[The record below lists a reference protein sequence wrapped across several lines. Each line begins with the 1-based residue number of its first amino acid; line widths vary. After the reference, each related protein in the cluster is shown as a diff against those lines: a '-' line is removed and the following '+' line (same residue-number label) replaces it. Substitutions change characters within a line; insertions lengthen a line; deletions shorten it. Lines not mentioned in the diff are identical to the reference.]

1 MTYASP
7 HRRDILGMVGAAAA
21 ALAAGPA
28 FAKSAKA
35 GGFDWTLHPPE
46 SVGMSRAGLEGVRAA
61 LQKHLDNNDELGCVT
76 AIARHNK
83 LVWFEAQGVRDPA
96 TGAPMRKDDIFRLAS
111 STKPLTAAC
120 ILMMMEAGKL
130 SLDDRVSRFIPTFTG
145 QKVVEPPPGWEAA
158 LFDPKKKAEAAA
170 QARYVPAQ
178 HDITIR
184 ELLTHTSGLMSAGD
198 TGLFGPGTLV
208 NTSDNMNGGPDKTL
222 AQVIPN
228 VGAAALDFQ
237 PGTKWRYSPAV
248 AFDTLM
254 YIVELTSGQP
264 ADVFMRERLFE
275 PLGMRDT
282 YFNLPA
288 DKRERLVPLYERK
301 GDAWKPGFSF
311 FGNGTV
317 KYFSGAGG
325 VMSTV
330 HDYMQFE
337 AMLFNRGELN
347 GRRVLKPSSVAM
359 MSTNQVGELMS
370 QWQAGPLKAITA
382 GMGFGLGVGITVDPE
397 KADNGRGRGAF
408 GWDGAYGTDGWVDP
422 SNDLAVVYFV
432 QQPVR
437 PARLDFQKAVR
448 AAIVT

>member
-1 MTYASP
+1 MTNVAPS
-7 HRRDILGMVGAAAA
+7 RREL
-21 ALAAGPA
+21 LAAGA
-28 FAKSAKA
+28 ASSVGLLA
-35 GGFDWTLHPPE
+35 GPTLGQTRPSGHFDWTLHPPE
-46 SVGMSRAGLEGVRAA
+46 SVGMSRAGLENVRAV
-61 LQKHLDNNDELGCVT
+61 LQKQVDTNVELGMVT
-76 AIARHNK
+76 AIARRNK
-83 LVWFEAQGVRDPA
+83 LVWFEAQGVRDPKTA
-96 TGAPMRKDDIFRLAS
+96 APMRKDDIFRLAS

-130 SLDDRVSRFIPTFTG
+130 ALDDKVSRFIPTFAG
-145 QKVVEPPPGWEAA
+145 QKVVEPPPGWEQT
-158 LFDPKKKAEAAA
+158 LLDPKKKAEAAA
-170 QARYVPAQ
+170 QAKYVSAH

-198 TGLFGPGTLV
+198 AGFFGPGTLV
-208 NTSDNMNGGPDKTL
+208 NTSDKLNAGPDKTL
-222 AQVIPN
+222 AQVVPN
-228 VGAAALDFQ
+228 FGGAALDFQ
-237 PGTKWRYSPAV
+237 PGTKWRYSPSV
-248 AFDTLM
+248 AFDVLL

-311 FGNGTV
+311 FGNGPVT
-317 KYFSGAGG
+317 YFSGAGG
-325 VMSTV
+325 VMSTA

-347 GRRVLKPSSVAM
+347 GRRVLKPASVAM
-359 MSTNQVGELMS
+359 MRTNQVGDLMS
-370 QWQAGPLKAITA
+370 QWQFGPLKDVTA
-382 GMGFGLGVGITVDPE
+382 GMGFGLGVGITVDPVR
-397 KADNGRGRGAF
+397 ANNGRGRGAF

-422 SNDLAVVYFV
+422 MNDLAVIYFV

-437 PARLDFQKAVR
+437 SARIDFQKAVR
-448 AAIVT
+448 AALTA

>member
-1 MTYASP
+1 
-7 HRRDILGMVGAAAA
+7 
-21 ALAAGPA
+21 
-28 FAKSAKA
+28 
-35 GGFDWTLHPPE
+35 
-46 SVGMSRAGLEGVRAA
+46 
-61 LQKHLDNNDELGCVT
+61 
-76 AIARHNK
+76 
-83 LVWFEAQGVRDPA
+83 
-96 TGAPMRKDDIFRLAS
+96 
-111 STKPLTAAC
+111 
-120 ILMMMEAGKL
+120 
-130 SLDDRVSRFIPTFTG
+130 
-145 QKVVEPPPGWEAA
+145 
-158 LFDPKKKAEAAA
+158 
-170 QARYVPAQ
+170 
-178 HDITIR
+178 
-184 ELLTHTSGLMSAGD
+184 
-198 TGLFGPGTLV
+198 
-208 NTSDNMNGGPDKTL
+208 
-222 AQVIPN
+222 
-228 VGAAALDFQ
+228 
-237 PGTKWRYSPAV
+237 
-248 AFDTLM
+248 
-254 YIVELTSGQP
+254 
-264 ADVFMRERLFE
+264 MRERLFE

-301 GDAWKPGFSF
+301 GDTWKPGFSF

-359 MSTNQVGELMS
+359 MSTNQVGELML

-382 GMGFGLGVGITVDPE
+382 GMGFGLGVGITVDP
-397 KADNGRGRGAF
+397 ARGDNGRGRGAF